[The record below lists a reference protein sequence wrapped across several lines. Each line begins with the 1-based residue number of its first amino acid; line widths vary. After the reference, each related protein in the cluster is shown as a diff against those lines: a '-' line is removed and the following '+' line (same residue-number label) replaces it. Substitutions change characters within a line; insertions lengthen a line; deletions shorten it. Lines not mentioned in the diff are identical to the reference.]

1 MPTEARQSG
10 RRLRVWAV
18 RYLPAELAGIL
29 TALAVAWSA
38 QAASGSMG
46 SVAVAG
52 ALGENLGYYGCVAV
66 REVRDHGA
74 RRRGHDGLAC
84 RWRTGLAAVQAMLL
98 EFGPAELVDSLLVRP
113 LLMCLLPGLLHDLT
127 AGIVAGKLAADAVFY
142 GIAISAYELR
152 QRYLAV
158 PDQPGGEPR

>member
-38 QAASGSMG
+38 QAASGAMG

-52 ALGENLGYYGCVAV
+52 TVGEGLGYYGCVAI
-66 REVRDHGA
+66 RELRYHGA
-74 RRRGHDGLAC
+74 RQRGHDGLTR
-84 RWRTGLAAVQAMLL
+84 RWRTGVATVQAMLI
-98 EFGPAELVDSLLVRP
+98 EFGPAELVDSLLARP
-113 LLMCLLPGLLHDLT
+113 LLMYLLPGLLHNLT

-158 PDQPGGEPR
+158 PDQPGREPR